1 MFHIKNHRQH
11 WRSFGILAAAL
22 MLSSVAAVSRAE
34 SASSVY
40 RVSLTLQQNDLQ
52 LAVCIDD
59 GCQKSL
65 SYQKVEDG
73 YLYDFGTFAI
83 SDHHRFPVYTWTI
96 NLAERRV
103 RRLLEAYLPDGC
115 TIASCGSFTFQ
126 KVDAPVTSTDA
137 CEAGVAACPRD
148 RIIR

>member
-103 RRLLEAYLPDGC
+103 RRLL
-115 TIASCGSFTFQ
+115 
-126 KVDAPVTSTDA
+126 
-137 CEAGVAACPRD
+137 
-148 RIIR
+148 